1 MSTSIIS
8 GIISKYFQHLQQ
20 AFKKHQKHQKL
31 SKGDTENLGINAVQA
46 HRRTFQDSQEY
57 QWQQALAKISSPDI
71 ANDIWVRHPIC
82 FPTSKWDHQTV
93 LTRTKGPSR
102 VLYWYWYNLVYVQ
115 ADAVPCRVAHA
126 QRDIESRVLAKHLVA
141 WLFYHHICHICQ
153 SLFLNSH
160 VSYPPFDIAM
170 ETPVCFDDLPIF
182 TD

>member
-1 MSTSIIS
+1 
-8 GIISKYFQHLQQ
+8 
-20 AFKKHQKHQKL
+20 
-31 SKGDTENLGINAVQA
+31 
-46 HRRTFQDSQEY
+46 
-57 QWQQALAKISSPDI
+57 
-71 ANDIWVRHPIC
+71 
-82 FPTSKWDHQTV
+82 

-170 ETPVCFDDLPIF
+170 ETPICFDDLPIF